1 MKQERSIL
9 AGGCFWGRQEL
20 SRDGELMR
28 TEQGAGY
35 VLAASA
41 EIARW
46 NLVEKERNA
55 DETR

>member
-28 TEQGAGY
+28 TEEGAGY
-35 VLAASA
+35 VFAASA
-41 EIARW
+41 ES
-46 NLVEKERNA
+46 VH
-55 DETR
+55 